1 MSDYRILCIDDDA
14 DFLIGMRMQ
23 FRGRF
28 DVVTAASIEDGL
40 SALRAQGVDLVLL
53 DVELG
58 QESGIG
64 GIGSIKSL
72 DPAIDVAMLSGVRD
86 PRVIV
91 EAVRAGAVDYL
102 VKPVEVEQVEA
113 IIVRQSAARR
123 VRERYDALVETQNT
137 SGRRSSIVHRSQ
149 TVARVLKQAEQLKG
163 HGANVLIVG
172 ETGTGKEL
180 LARYIHRLEGDPR
193 RPFIAVNCAAIPE
206 ELIEAELFGAE
217 AGAFTGSVKRRIG
230 KFELADGGDIFLD
243 EIASLKVGLQAKILR
258 VLQEGEFTRLGGNET
273 IRANFRVIAA
283 TNEELEQKVS
293 RGDFRMDLYHRIRVI
308 QLLLP
313 PLRERAEDIPLLI
326 EHFLS
331 KYAKDGVRKRFSEGA
346 MSRLTAYNWPGN
358 VRELAN
364 VVQSLGILA
373 QDEVIDEAVFPSW
386 CLNGCGRTAL
396 KDSEPL
402 PAAEATVGTLKEYM
416 AKAERRYIEYA
427 LRACGGDKS
436 RAARTLDMGRTT
448 LYAKMKEL
456 GMSL

>member
-28 DVVTAASIEDGL
+28 EVATAASIEEGL
-40 SALRAQGVDLVLL
+40 SALRGQSVDLVLL

-64 GIGSIKSL
+64 GIGAIKSL

-163 HGANVLIVG
+163 HGANVLVVG

-258 VLQEGEFTRLGGNET
+258 VLQEGEFTRLG
-273 IRANFRVIAA
+273 AN
-283 TNEELEQKVS
+283 
-293 RGDFRMDLYHRIRVI
+293 
-308 QLLLP
+308 
-313 PLRERAEDIPLLI
+313 
-326 EHFLS
+326 
-331 KYAKDGVRKRFSEGA
+331 
-346 MSRLTAYNWPGN
+346 
-358 VRELAN
+358 
-364 VVQSLGILA
+364 
-373 QDEVIDEAVFPSW
+373 
-386 CLNGCGRTAL
+386 
-396 KDSEPL
+396 
-402 PAAEATVGTLKEYM
+402 
-416 AKAERRYIEYA
+416 
-427 LRACGGDKS
+427 
-436 RAARTLDMGRTT
+436 
-448 LYAKMKEL
+448 
-456 GMSL
+456 